1 MRVQCQAWCENGW
14 TPWVNGLLTTA
25 GVPFSVTCEAATGFI
40 LLKTLAVLLVVC
52 YTLLW
57 SSPRLGAFLL
67 TVYMGFGLHFHVT
80 IMKDTPE
87 QMMLQIALFAS
98 SFLVLILESMAPAKK
113 VAAAVSKK
121 PKKA

>member
-1 MRVQCQAWCENGW
+1 MRLQCQAWCENGW
-14 TPWVNGLLTTA
+14 APWLNGLLTAA

-40 LLKTLAVLLVVC
+40 LLKMLAVVLVIG

-57 SSPRLGAFLL
+57 SSPRLGAFML
-67 TVYMGFGLHFHVT
+67 TVFMGFGLHFHVT
-80 IMKDTPE
+80 VMKDTPE
-87 QMMLQIALFAS
+87 KMVLQIALFAS

-113 VAAAVSKK
+113 TAAVSK